1 MHVDSKRPSVK
12 PYSGLNLQ
20 RVFRD
25 ALRRHRRNPP
35 IQCHIVNMPSA
46 VSPNPRAGSPAHDDI
61 DNLFNY
67 DDAVDDFLKDLPL
80 DKANANSSNNTSTAQ
95 EPAKNID
102 EEITVKKKRKPNP
115 KLDEPLLL
123 SEKGLPKLR
132 KITKS
137 RLKLK
142 GKGHEYSDMSMLL
155 DTYQLWLDEL
165 YPKAKFRDALS
176 MVEKLGHSKA
186 MQVRRRAWLDE
197 TKPTARER
205 TPEVTDDAVMS
216 GALPMEEEHQDTAAV
231 AGDRT
236 TAYVTTRT
244 QNTSTLRNGSL
255 LQDAPEDDELDALI
269 AETGAPS
276 EPHPRQQ
283 QKRKAPFEEDDD
295 EDDLDALLAE
305 QSTIQGSSIAAALP
319 QQSNHASRNEST
331 LDDFADEE
339 EAMAGMDW

>member
-1 MHVDSKRPSVK
+1 
-12 PYSGLNLQ
+12 
-20 RVFRD
+20 
-25 ALRRHRRNPP
+25 
-35 IQCHIVNMPSA
+35 MPSA
-46 VSPNPRAGSPAHDDI
+46 VSPNPRAGSPAQDDI

-80 DKANANSSNNTSTAQ
+80 DKSNANSSNNISTAQ

-123 SEKGLPKLR
+123 SDKGLPKLR

-137 RLKLK
+137 RLKFK
-142 GKGHEYSDMSMLL
+142 GKGHEFSDMSMLL

-205 TPEVTDDAVMS
+205 TPEVMDEVVMS
-216 GALPMEEEHQDTAAV
+216 DALPVEDEREAAAAV
-231 AGDRT
+231 AGDQRT
-236 TAYVTTRT
+236 AQVTERT
-244 QNTSTLRNGSL
+244 QHTGTQDNGSL
-255 LQDAPEDDELDALI
+255 LEDAPEDDELDALM
-269 AETGAPS
+269 AEVGAPS
-276 EPHPRQQ
+276 EQHPPQQ

-305 QSTIQGSSIAAALP
+305 QSTTQESIATALP
-319 QQSNHASRNEST
+319 QQNNNTSRNEST
-331 LDDFADEE
+331 FDDFADEE

>member
-1 MHVDSKRPSVK
+1 
-12 PYSGLNLQ
+12 
-20 RVFRD
+20 
-25 ALRRHRRNPP
+25 
-35 IQCHIVNMPSA
+35 MPSA
-46 VSPNPRAGSPAHDDI
+46 VSPNPRAGSPAQDDI

-67 DDAVDDFLKDLPL
+67 EDAVDDFLKDLPL
-80 DKANANSSNNTSTAQ
+80 DKGNDSNNISTAQ

-123 SEKGLPKLR
+123 SDKGLPKLR

-137 RLKLK
+137 RLKFK
-142 GKGHEYSDMSMLL
+142 GKGHEFSDMSMLL

-165 YPKAKFRDALS
+165 YPRAKFRDALS

-205 TPEVTDDAVMS
+205 TPEVTDEVAMS
-216 GALPMEEEHQDTAAV
+216 GALPVEEEHEDTAAV
-231 AGDRT
+231 AGDQT
-236 TAYVTTRT
+236 TAQVTART
-244 QNTSTLRNGSL
+244 QNTSTQDNGSP
-255 LQDAPEDDELDALI
+255 LQDAPEDDELDALM
-269 AETGAPS
+269 AEVGAPS
-276 EPHPRQQ
+276 EQHLPQQ
-283 QKRKAPFEEDDD
+283 QKKKAPFEEDDD

-305 QSTIQGSSIAAALP
+305 QSTMQGSSIATALP
-319 QQSNHASRNEST
+319 QQHNNTSRNET
-331 LDDFADEE
+331 TFDDFADEE